1 MVTSDDLD
9 FDDDFLKNSSFNEG
23 VLEWELTTSDTT
35 NGEEC
40 ELDLLLDD
48 ELDLDLDDELDLLLD
63 DELDLLLD
71 DELDLLL
78 DDELDLLLDDEL
90 DLDLDLDL
98 DDEESFPPRNESPFS
113 SNEIENE

>member
-63 DELDLLLD
+63 DELDL
-71 DELDLLL
+71 
-78 DDELDLLLDDEL
+78 
-90 DLDLDLDL
+90 DLDLDL

>member
-48 ELDLDLDDELDLLLD
+48 ELDLDLDDELDLD
-63 DELDLLLD
+63 
-71 DELDLLL
+71 
-78 DDELDLLLDDEL
+78 LDDEL

>member
-23 VLEWELTTSDTT
+23 VLEWELIISLD
-35 NGEEC
+35 GKEC

-48 ELDLDLDDELDLLLD
+48 ELDLDLDDELDLDLD
-63 DELDLLLD
+63 DE
-71 DELDLLL
+71 
-78 DDELDLLLDDEL
+78 
-90 DLDLDLDL
+90 L